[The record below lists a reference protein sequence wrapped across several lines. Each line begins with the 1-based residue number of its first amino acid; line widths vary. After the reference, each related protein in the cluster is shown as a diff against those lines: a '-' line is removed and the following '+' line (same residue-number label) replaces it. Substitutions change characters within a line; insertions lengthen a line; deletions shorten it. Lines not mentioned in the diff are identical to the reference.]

1 MKAKFIKITRSNG
14 EDVYLNPLHITAIKP
29 AKDEQTEVHYF
40 GSTSFV
46 GSNLCHLTTLESVEG
61 VVRRIEGI

>member
-14 EDVYLNPLHITAIKP
+14 EDVYLNPLHITAIRP

-46 GSNLCHLTTLESVEG
+46 GSNLCRLTTLE
-61 VVRRIEGI
+61 